1 MLDYRRTLL
10 LITMLLAVGM
20 LACTVDL
27 GTRQASKPVV
37 EILSPPS
44 GSRVQ
49 LGEEVAVQFRAVD
62 EVGVSRVEL
71 KADGMVVAVEQSSQ
85 AEGEPSMTATLSW
98 TPTAPGS
105 HTLLVYAYNRDGVM
119 SDAVG
124 VSLIVAAPLA
134 TLTVQPPT
142 PTETLAMPMPTQTP
156 APPTPTDTLV
166 PPTLMPATPTDTVA
180 APTPVPPTATHTT
193 APPTPVPPTPTRT
206 PIMCPGI
213 AINVP
218 SSAYPSRVFTLE
230 WDSYPHAIP
239 SGWEWGIRLKGAEA
253 DWTYLAIPLDPPAR
267 EEGGHW
273 KADYLRGRGIEET
286 LYWQACLVNSSD
298 RARAFQ
304 CCGPVPPWPIII
316 AR

>member
-1 MLDYRRTLL
+1 MSDSRKTLL
-10 LITMLLAVGM
+10 GIALLLAVGI
-20 LACTVDL
+20 LACGVDM
-27 GTRQASKPVV
+27 GGEGPSKPVV

-105 HTLLVYAYNRDGVM
+105 HTLLLYACNTDGAVG
-119 SDAVG
+119 DPVG
-124 VSLIVAAPLA
+124 VSIIVAPPPP
-134 TLTVQPPT
+134 TSTVPPPT
-142 PTETLAMPMPTQTP
+142 PTQTL

-166 PPTLMPATPTDTVA
+166 PPTPMPATPTNTVA
-180 APTPVPPTATHTT
+180 PPAPAPPTATRTT

-206 PIMCPGI
+206 PITCPGI

-218 SSAYPSRVFTLE
+218 SHAYPSRVFTLE
-230 WDSYPHAIP
+230 WDSYPHAIA

-253 DWTYLAIPLDPPAR
+253 DWTYLPVPLDPPAR

-298 RARAFQ
+298 PARAFQ
-304 CCGPVPPWPIII
+304 CCGPVPPWPIIH

>member
-1 MLDYRRTLL
+1 MSDSRKTLL
-10 LITMLLAVGM
+10 GIALLLAVGI
-20 LACTVDL
+20 LACGVDM
-27 GTRQASKPVV
+27 GGEGPSKPVV

-105 HTLLVYAYNRDGVM
+105 HTLLLYAYNTDGAVG
-119 SDAVG
+119 DPVG
-124 VSLIVAAPLA
+124 VSIIVAPPPP
-134 TLTVQPPT
+134 TSTVPPPT
-142 PTETLAMPMPTQTP
+142 PTQTL

-166 PPTLMPATPTDTVA
+166 PPTPMPATPTNTVA
-180 APTPVPPTATHTT
+180 PPAPAPPTATRTT

-206 PIMCPGI
+206 PITCPGI

-218 SSAYPSRVFTLE
+218 SHAYPSRVFTLE
-230 WDSYPHAIP
+230 WDSYPHAIA

-253 DWTYLAIPLDPPAR
+253 DWTYLPVPLDPPAR

-298 RARAFQ
+298 PARAFQ
-304 CCGPVPPWPIII
+304 CCGPVPPWPIIH